1 MTASNRGKKTI
12 AHYLNLRYRI
22 TIEGEEKTG
31 YFASITDLPGCI
43 AEGET
48 EGEALENLRMA
59 RTLWIE
65 TAYSFDDVIPLPT
78 SDNKYS
84 GKFLLRVPPYLH
96 QKLAESAER
105 EGVSLNQYLVSLLS
119 GRDAVSQYSPEKME
133 ELFGRLL
140 DEKLENISKHPALK
154 VPLDKLFG
162 SVSPLNST
170 NGRMTMTKHK
180 NL

>member
-48 EGEALENLRMA
+48 MDEALSNLEVA

-65 TAYSFDDVIPLPT
+65 TAYSFDDVIPLPA
-78 SDNKYS
+78 SNNKYS

-96 QKLAESAER
+96 QKLANSAQR

-119 GRDAVSQYSPEKME
+119 GRDAVSQYRPEKME
-133 ELFGRLL
+133 KLFGSIS
-140 DEKLENISKHPALK
+140 DIPENPPKNPVDQDS
-154 VPLDKLFG
+154 VDKLFG
-162 SVSPLNST
+162 SISLDSSPKK
-170 NGRMTMTKHK
+170 GIFKPK
-180 NL
+180 NI

>member
-48 EGEALENLRMA
+48 MDEALSNLEVA

-96 QKLAESAER
+96 QKLAESAQR
-105 EGVSLNQYLVSLLS
+105 EGVSLNQYLVCLLS
-119 GRDAVSQYSPEKME
+119 GKDAVSQYSPEKME
-133 ELFGRLL
+133 KLFGSFL
-140 DEKLENISKHPALK
+140 DKLENISKHPASQVL
-154 VPLDKLFG
+154 LDKLFG
-162 SVSPLNST
+162 SVSPDNST

>member
-48 EGEALENLRMA
+48 MDEALSNLEVA

-96 QKLAESAER
+96 QKLAESAQR

-133 ELFGRLL
+133 KLFGSFL
-140 DEKLENISKHPALK
+140 DKLENISKHPASQ

-162 SVSPLNST
+162 SDSPDNST
-170 NGRMTMTKHK
+170 NGRMTMTKPK